1 MRISRMYVVLELLAN
16 AHPTIM
22 ANDCGVSPTDLLT
35 MAVQRFVNDLDI
47 VFHEAFGIAIKEFV
61 S

>member
-1 MRISRMYVVLELLAN
+1 MYVVLELLAK

-47 VFHEAFGIAIKEFV
+47 ALHEAVGIAIKELV